1 MSLIDMNSQD
11 IKMVSNKMKMN
22 FESMKKKL
30 SLEIQNATYH
40 LKDSYFDDTS
50 CATKNDMKS
59 PGKHNQD
66 VMKII
71 SRKVDI

>member
-1 MSLIDMNSQD
+1 
-11 IKMVSNKMKMN
+11 MVNNKMKMN

-50 CATKNDMKS
+50 CATKNDIKS
-59 PGKHNQD
+59 PGKHN
-66 VMKII
+66 
-71 SRKVDI
+71 